1 MIVMILNKI
10 VISVPAPATWKDT
23 NMSLMGYE
31 YEDVD
36 IMAGQVLEAAV
47 IMKNMGENQRS
58 EELLKTWNFLDGLLE
73 EGRV

>member
-1 MIVMILNKI
+1 MLFR
-10 VISVPAPATWKDT
+10 S
-23 NMSLMGYE
+23 MSLMGYE